1 MKCFVMSTKLQ
12 SILFSRLSWEY
23 NLHRVVS
30 FSNHFIRLML
40 CVICYVFCL
49 LSRGSV
55 NSRSKNVESM
65 SCAINIK
72 RNTFN
77 SLTLNRKL
85 HVKEQPVYWL
95 AHSKSL
101 AACLCFNNLQH
112 IDQKHLYE
120 LIKCFVHRSF
130 KVVFFLS
137 SFRFNQLKFWSLSEE
152 IIKKASCFKQF
163 QAVLTLLWSKCKNL
177 ANE

>member
-1 MKCFVMSTKLQ
+1 MSAKLQ

-72 RNTFN
+72 RNAFN

-130 KVVFFLS
+130 KVTFFCHPLDLTS
-137 SFRFNQLKFWSLSEE
+137 WNFDHCQRKSLK
-152 IIKKASCFKQF
+152 KP
-163 QAVLTLLWSKCKNL
+163 AVSNNSKLYLHCYDQSVKI
-177 ANE
+177 